1 MRNLVVGIFGVM
13 TVATS
18 LVYAAESPAHGDDEI
33 RRVLIHSGSYIDSDT
48 GESDDLAWAL
58 TLCEN
63 DTNRMGRIIYELA
76 HTNNARIAE
85 RMILHLGTYGS
96 LAHLPFLRVASTN
109 DIAGMSAITSILRL
123 SGVNEASLADLD
135 RFLRE
140 GRTEGA
146 EKTLVCWSYSN
157 WAKRPNVPQT
167 ARDDLREILMSYGT
181 SNSNVSVQFDRL
193 MRSVDPTYQN
203 SRRRL
208 RILRSVSGS
217 QMLPYQISYVTNAI
231 NELVAYPEANLP
243 E

>member
-85 RMILHLGTYGS
+85 RMILHLGTWLPRPS
-96 LAHLPFLRVASTN
+96 SFLACCINQRYCWHVCHNIDPSAFWSERS
-109 DIAGMSAITSILRL
+109 IA
-123 SGVNEASLADLD
+123 
-135 RFLRE
+135 
-140 GRTEGA
+140 
-146 EKTLVCWSYSN
+146 C
-157 WAKRPNVPQT
+157 
-167 ARDDLREILMSYGT
+167 
-181 SNSNVSVQFDRL
+181 
-193 MRSVDPTYQN
+193 RS
-203 SRRRL
+203 
-208 RILRSVSGS
+208 
-217 QMLPYQISYVTNAI
+217 
-231 NELVAYPEANLP
+231 
-243 E
+243 

>member
-109 DIAGMSAITSILRL
+109 DVAGMSAMNSVLLL
-123 SGVNEASLADLD
+123 SGISATSVSDLD
-135 RFLRE
+135 RFLKE
-140 GRTEGA
+140 GRTDCMQ
-146 EKTLVCWSYSN
+146 KIYVCESYLNWSD
-157 WAKRPNVPQT
+157 RPGVSQGM
-167 ARDDLREILMSYGT
+167 RDSLR
-181 SNSNVSVQFDRL
+181 
-193 MRSVDPTYQN
+193 
-203 SRRRL
+203 
-208 RILRSVSGS
+208 
-217 QMLPYQISYVTNAI
+217 
-231 NELVAYPEANLP
+231 
-243 E
+243 